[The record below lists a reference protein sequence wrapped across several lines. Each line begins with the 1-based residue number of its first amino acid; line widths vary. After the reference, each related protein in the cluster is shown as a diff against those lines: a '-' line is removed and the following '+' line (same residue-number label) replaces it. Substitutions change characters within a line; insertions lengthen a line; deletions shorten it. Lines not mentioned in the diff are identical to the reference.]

1 MDKIY
6 YHASSD
12 TCRKIIKS
20 LPKNHDF
27 KFHDIKQDPITVAE
41 LEQMR
46 ALSGSYEALF
56 SKKAVLYK
64 SMDLK
69 NKSLT
74 EDDYKTVKEKA
85 EKLGMKATQYA
96 REMTLKGGIKSRFTL
111 EELDL
116 IRKLAGMANNLNQ
129 IARQANKTG
138 FSNSAMEVMIIS
150 EEIKKLLDDR

>member
-1 MDKIY
+1 MAMENKKKDSPKIGRP
-6 YHASSD
+6 A
-12 TCRKIIKS
+12 KEKA
-20 LPKNHDF
+20 K
-27 KFHDIKQDPITVAE
+27 
-41 LEQMR
+41 
-46 ALSGSYEALF
+46 LSTSIN
-56 SKKAVLYK
+56 
-64 SMDLK
+64 LK
-69 NKSLT
+69 LT

-150 EEIKKLLDDR
+150 EEIKKLLYDR

>member
-1 MDKIY
+1 MENKKKD
-6 YHASSD
+6 S
-12 TCRKIIKS
+12 
-20 LPKNHDF
+20 PKVGRPA
-27 KFHDIKQDPITVAE
+27 KEKVK
-41 LEQMR
+41 
-46 ALSGSYEALF
+46 LSTSIN
-56 SKKAVLYK
+56 
-64 SMDLK
+64 LK
-69 NKSLT
+69 LT

-150 EEIKKLLDDR
+150 EEIKKLLYDR